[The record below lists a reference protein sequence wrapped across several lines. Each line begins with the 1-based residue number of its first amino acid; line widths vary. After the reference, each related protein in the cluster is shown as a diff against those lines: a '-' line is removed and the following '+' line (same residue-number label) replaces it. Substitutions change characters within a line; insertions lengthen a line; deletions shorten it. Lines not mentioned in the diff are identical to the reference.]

1 MKRIHWL
8 SVFVILFIL
17 SGCSGDLQIQRP
29 TPLPPLM
36 MPTTATSPEPAA
48 SATPLASNQPTA
60 TALATMPTRSQ
71 VLPAPLYFID
81 AGQVQRLE
89 VDAQTITQI
98 TNEVPASR
106 YQAAVTALDVSP
118 VDGSLAYV
126 VEQIDGSVL
135 VQTDLQGQSRH
146 VLFSLPNGAISHPR
160 WSPHGSEIAVR
171 LSPDPDTQINLVS
184 GVYAIAATQT
194 TTQTVSPTLESEA
207 NRVILPVVV
216 SGSNYTLLA
225 ADDSSDLEVNPAPF
239 AYAPNSWSPDGNR
252 LLLDGQHQ
260 FAHVCKALIKDL
272 ATDHLFPL
280 APADADAMTTACNQS
295 VWSQDS
301 SSLYANMQPIG
312 QTVLIPGLWR
322 SDAVTG
328 GSEQIFPGQ
337 DQGESLLITAPKQ
350 GPDDQ
355 IYFFMSRTTQT
366 PDPTYT
372 PPLQYTM
379 YRASGGGTGEFEALR
394 NERDVLRFVLWDE
407 AARGAV
413 VMRIEVTTPVLV
425 WLPVDGSA
433 AVELPVSG
441 YDVNDMRWGKP

>member
-1 MKRIHWL
+1 MKTIYWL
-8 SVFVILFIL
+8 NIVMILLIL
-17 SGCSGDLQIQRP
+17 SGCSGDLQVQRP
-29 TPLPPLM
+29 TPLPPLL
-36 MPTTATSPEPAA
+36 MPTVATSPEPAA
-48 SATPLASNQPTA
+48 SATPLTSNQPTA
-60 TALATMPTRSQ
+60 TASATMPTRSQ

-98 TNEVPASR
+98 TNEISVNR
-106 YQAAVTALDVSP
+106 YQAAVSAFDVSP

-126 VEQIDGSVL
+126 VQQADGSTL
-135 VQTDLQGQSRH
+135 IQTDMRGQNRS
-146 VLFSLPNGAISHPR
+146 VLFSLTNGAISLPR
-160 WSPHGSEIAVR
+160 WSPQDAKIAVR
-171 LSPDPDTQINLVS
+171 LSPDPDTQTNLVS
-184 GVYAIAATQT
+184 GVYAIAATKA
-194 TTQTVSPTLESEA
+194 TTQTTSSTAESET
-207 NRVILPVVV
+207 NRVVLPIVVA
-216 SGSNYTLLA
+216 GDNYTLLA
-225 ADDSSDLEVNPAPF
+225 ADDSPDLEVNPAPF

-260 FAHVCKALIKDL
+260 FANVCKALIKDL
-272 ATDHLFPL
+272 ATDHMFSL

-295 VWSQDS
+295 VWIQDS
-301 SSLYANMQPIG
+301 SSLYVNMQPIG
-312 QTVLIPGLWR
+312 QMALTPGLWR

-328 GSEQIFPGQ
+328 ESEQFFPGQ

-379 YRASGGGTGEFEALR
+379 YRAPAGGTGEFVALR

-407 AARGAV
+407 AASGAV
-413 VMRIEVTTPVLV
+413 VMRIEGTTPVLV

-433 AVELPVSG
+433 AVKLPVSG
-441 YDVNDMRWGKP
+441 YDVNDLRWGKP